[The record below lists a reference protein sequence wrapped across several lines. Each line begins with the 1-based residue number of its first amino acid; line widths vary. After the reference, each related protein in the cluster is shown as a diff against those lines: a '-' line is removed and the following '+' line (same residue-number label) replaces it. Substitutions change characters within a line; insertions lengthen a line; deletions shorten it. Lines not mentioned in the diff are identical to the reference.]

1 MSYTDKLNQTRNNL
15 RTLRK
20 AHPEAFAGFV
30 SLEKAASP
38 DGALS
43 HKQKE
48 LIALGIAVALR
59 CEDCIMSHVSAC
71 IRAGVTREEF
81 SEALGTALQMSGGPG
96 LMYAGK
102 AIACYDEMTE
112 TTA

>member
-1 MSYTDKLNQTRNNL
+1 MFYAEKLTETRNNL
-15 RTLRK
+15 RVLRK
-20 AHPEAFAGFV
+20 AIPETFGGFV
-30 SLEKAASP
+30 QMEQAASP

-59 CEDCIMSHVSAC
+59 CEDCINSHVGAC
-71 IRAGVTREEF
+71 IRAGATRDEVA
-81 SEALGTALQMSGGPG
+81 EALGTAIQMSGGPG

-102 AIACYDEMTE
+102 ALAAFDELA
-112 TTA
+112 TAH

>member
-1 MSYTDKLNQTRNNL
+1 MSFKEKLNNTRDNL

-20 AHPEAFAGFV
+20 ADPDAFAAFV

-59 CEDCIMSHVSAC
+59 CEDCIMSHVGAC
-71 IRAGVTREEF
+71 IKAGVSREEF
-81 SEALGTALQMSGGPG
+81 AEALGTAIQMSGGPG
-96 LMYAGK
+96 LMYAAK
-102 AIACYDEMTE
+102 AIACFDEMSE
-112 TTA
+112 